1 VRFLLICLKKHWWWG
16 KMDNDIRVKVAAVQ
30 FEPVHGQLDENRR
43 RMSEKAIKAA
53 NQGAKLIV
61 FPEMATSG
69 YVWENREEI
78 TPFVESI
85 PGKTTDML
93 SAIASHYDCYIV
105 TGLPEA
111 DPYTGVYYNSA
122 VLVGPKGVVGSY
134 RKTHLFSADPRW
146 AREGKNEIP
155 VFDTPIGR
163 IAILICMDAMYF
175 EPARLAALKGA
186 DIIAFPT
193 NWVGGGNKPPSK
205 TWRLRAKEN
214 GLYWIAANRWGTERG
229 AQFTGGS
236 AVIDYAGEV
245 IDSLISGDGIVFG
258 EIQLPFHQEK
268 GFLKNRKPEAYQ
280 DILLNTYL
288 WEEGETRTS
297 PKREPFDI
305 LSIPLENQQSI
316 SWMEDQL
323 RKVIQTIQFTS
334 FHRLIILP
342 EITFLENWIEF
353 DDYQHVLE
361 KIASEFRVFMAASM
375 TKENQRAISLLVG
388 PSGCLG
394 KYSQVHSDQ
403 EDDSVKSSF
412 LTVELP
418 FARVGLLTGEDMLF
432 AESYRV
438 LAKQGA
444 DIVAASSN
452 GNERYDTWMQRI
464 WAYENDVIL
473 AAAAPPS
480 SGKSMIFLHSQV
492 LLDLKEGESEMLIQR
507 FTPEMTAKVR
517 SRPFLRRLNHHLY
530 DGIVRDPID
539 KKVGANR

>member
-1 VRFLLICLKKHWWWG
+1 MEYDV
-16 KMDNDIRVKVAAVQ
+16 RVKVAAVQ
-30 FEPVHGQLDENRR
+30 FEPEQGQLDENRR
-43 RMSEKAIKAA
+43 QMFEKAVAA
-53 NQGAKLIV
+53 AKQGAKLIV

-78 TPFVESI
+78 SPFVESI
-85 PGKTTDML
+85 PGETTDML
-93 SAIASHYDCYIV
+93 SAVASQYDCYIV
-105 TGLPEA
+105 TGIPEK
-111 DPYTGVYYNSA
+111 DHNTGVFYNSA
-122 VLVGPKGVVGSY
+122 VLIGPEGVVGSY

-146 AREGKNEIP
+146 AREGKNDIP

-186 DIIAFPT
+186 DIMAFPT
-193 NWVGGGNKPPSK
+193 NWVGRGNKPPSK

-236 AVIDYAGEV
+236 AVIDHSGEV

-258 EIQLPFHQEK
+258 EIELPVHQQK
-268 GFLKNRKPEAYQ
+268 QILKNRKPKAYQ

-288 WEEGETRTS
+288 WEEGETRIS

-305 LSIPLENQQSI
+305 LTISLEYQQSI
-316 SWMEDQL
+316 SFIEDQL
-323 RKVIQTIQFTS
+323 RHMIQTFTFTS
-334 FHRLIILP
+334 SHRLIILP
-342 EITFLENWIEF
+342 EITFFEKEIQF
-353 DDYQHVLE
+353 HDYQHVLE
-361 KIASEFRVFMAASM
+361 KIASEFSVYIVASM
-375 TKENQRAISLLVG
+375 KMENRRANSLLVG

-432 AESYRV
+432 PESYRV

-444 DIVAASSN
+444 DIIAASSD
-452 GNERYDTWMQRI
+452 GNEHYDIWMQRI
-464 WAYENDVIL
+464 WAYENDAIL

-480 SGKSMIFLHSQV
+480 SEKSMIFLHSQV
-492 LLDLKEGESEMLIQR
+492 SLDLKERESQILFQR
-507 FTPEMTAKVR
+507 FTPDMTAKVR
-517 SRPFLRRLNHHLY
+517 RRPFLRRLNHHLY
-530 DGIVRDPID
+530 DGIVRNPIYT
-539 KKVGANR
+539 KAGANS